1 MALAIRGRDGALSGQ
16 WTDLQRYVIEEHFED
31 YTEGR
36 ISRRELLKRVSYIA
50 GGAAAS
56 LAALTALGCNPDQ
69 PRALGTGTAAT
80 SGPLEAA
87 TPKPASPQPNVA
99 YATPPS
105 SATTDPTTVKPD
117 DPRLRQANAV
127 TIPSGDG
134 RATLIGYEAYPALPT
149 GHGVLVMHENTGLTD
164 HIRDVI
170 RRVATAGYMGFG
182 IDLLSRQGGLDK
194 LGGGYSGALANTTV
208 EQMNADLI
216 TAIAYVQAK
225 GGDGYAPVTVGAVG
239 FCFGGGTTWNLVI
252 AGAPLAAAVP
262 FYGPLPSNAAG
273 LATTRTA
280 VLAIYAEQDTRITA
294 SWPDA
299 EAQLKKSGAPYAQK
313 VEPGVGHAFH
323 NDTNGP
329 TRYGP
334 AQAQDAWVATI
345 EWFRTYL
352 GS

>member
-1 MALAIRGRDGALSGQ
+1 MSQQ

-80 SGPLEAA
+80 SAPLEAA
-87 TPKPASPQPNVA
+87 TPKPASPQPKVA

-105 SATTDPTTVKPD
+105 TATTDPTTVKPD

-182 IDLLSRQGGLDK
+182 IDLLSRQGGADK

-225 GGDGYAPVTVGAVG
+225 GGDGYAPVKVGAVG
-239 FCFGGGTTWNLVI
+239 FCFGGGTTWNLVN

-262 FYGPLPSNAAG
+262 FYGPLALERGGTGDDQDGGARDLRRAGHPHHRELAGRRGAAQEERG
-273 LATTRTA
+273 AVRAEGRAGRRARVPQRHEWADPLRT
-280 VLAIYAEQDTRITA
+280 
-294 SWPDA
+294 
-299 EAQLKKSGAPYAQK
+299 GAG
-313 VEPGVGHAFH
+313 PG
-323 NDTNGP
+323 
-329 TRYGP
+329 R
-334 AQAQDAWVATI
+334 
-345 EWFRTYL
+345 L
-352 GS
+352 GRDDRMVPNVPGELT

>member
-1 MALAIRGRDGALSGQ
+1 MSQR

-31 YTEGR
+31 YVDGR
-36 ISRRELLKRVSYIA
+36 ISRRELLKRVSYIT
-50 GGAAAS
+50 GGVAAS
-56 LAALTALGCNPDQ
+56 LAALSALGCNVDQ
-69 PRALGTGTAAT
+69 PRPLSGGAAAT
-80 SGPLEAA
+80 TASAA

-105 SATTDPTTVKPD
+105 TATTSAVTVKPD
-117 DPRLRQANAV
+117 DPRLRQAGPV
-127 TIPSGDG
+127 SIPSGDG
-134 RATLIGYEAYPALPT
+134 ASTLIGYAAYPALPT

-182 IDLLSRQGGLDK
+182 IDLLSRQGGAEK

-208 EQMNADLI
+208 AQMNGDLV
-216 TAIAYVQAK
+216 TAIGYLQAK
-225 GGDGYAPVTVGAVG
+225 GGDGYAPVRVGAVG

-262 FYGPLPSNAAG
+262 FYGPLPSNASG
-273 LATTRTA
+273 LATTKTA

-299 EAQLKKSGAPYAQK
+299 EAQLKKSGAPYASK

-329 TRYGP
+329 SRYGP
-334 AQAQDAWVATI
+334 AQAQDAWVLTI
-345 EWFRTYL
+345 EWFRRYL
-352 GS
+352 GG

>member
-1 MALAIRGRDGALSGQ
+1 MSEQ

-31 YTEGR
+31 YAEGR
-36 ISRRELLKRVSYIA
+36 ISRRELLKRVSYIT
-50 GGAAAS
+50 GGVAAS
-56 LAALTALGCNPDQ
+56 LVALSALGCNVDQ
-69 PRALGTGTAAT
+69 PRALSSGPAGTTAAAGTA
-80 SGPLEAA
+80 
-87 TPKPASPQPNVA
+87 TPNPSSPQPNVA

-105 SATTDPTTVKPD
+105 TATTTPVTVKPD
-117 DPRLRQANAV
+117 DPRLRQAGPAS
-127 TIPSGDG
+127 IPSGDG
-134 RATLIGYEAYPALPT
+134 KTTLIAYEAYPALPT
-149 GHGVLVMHENTGLTD
+149 GHGVLVMHENAGLSD

-170 RRVATAGYMGFG
+170 RRVATAGYMGVG
-182 IDLLSRQGGLDK
+182 IDLLSRQGGAAA

-216 TAIAYVQAK
+216 TAIAYLQSKA
-225 GGDGYAPVTVGAVG
+225 GDGYAPVKVGAVG
-239 FCFGGGTTWNLVI
+239 FCFGGGTTWNLVN

-262 FYGPLPSNAAG
+262 FYGPLPSNPSG
-273 LATTRTA
+273 LATTKTA
-280 VLAIYAEQDTRITA
+280 VFAIYAELDTRITG
-294 SWPDA
+294 SWPQA
-299 EAQLKKSGAPYAQK
+299 EEQLKKSGTPYAQK

-352 GS
+352 GRP